1 MEEGKLLMNQRQ
13 LFHAI
18 EKTASKD
25 YRNDEELL
33 LSVVQE
39 IIGSD
44 EMRIRGGRI
53 WRLLPRKNA
62 YTIVKQIG
70 KLRAVPDNFALKVS
84 EYPDF
89 VKIGS
94 QKTVLDS
101 ERNQDLR
108 NRGIEKYS
116 ATGVGE
122 KIKVKGV
129 PLYQYI
135 LAFNTDGDNPEL
147 FDTLNVVGSAV
158 TAVLRERSALAR
170 TKQLEQDID
179 KAREIQRSIL
189 PDHEQKYGA
198 FQMFGVSIPERVVGG
213 DFFDYLPAGEE
224 GERLGVAVGD
234 AASKGLSAAVEALY
248 VSGALK
254 MGVELQT
261 NMASLVKK
269 INNLVNWTF
278 SDSRFVTLFYGEFT
292 DGKSG
297 LFLFVNAGHNPPFFF
312 KKSNGEFS
320 QLESTGPALG
330 IAPNA
335 RYRIGNV
342 NFEKGDV
349 LILYTDGITEASDTN
364 FALYGDERLKRKM
377 AELVDFE
384 SRKIC
389 YGIMEDVQR
398 FSSSS
403 AYADDKTLV
412 VIKRIA

>member
-1 MEEGKLLMNQRQ
+1 MEESEILMNQRQ

-18 EKTASKD
+18 EKTASKHYD
-25 YRNDEELL
+25 SDEELL

-44 EMRIRGGRI
+44 EIRIKGGRI

-62 YTIVKQIG
+62 YTIVKQLG
-70 KLRAVPDNFALKVS
+70 NVKPLPEDFTLKVS
-84 EYPDF
+84 DYPDF

-94 QKTVLDS
+94 QKTVLNF
-101 ERNQDLR
+101 EENQDLR
-108 NRGIEKYS
+108 NRGIERYS

-135 LAFNTDGDNPEL
+135 LAFNTDGENPEL
-147 FDTLNVVGSAV
+147 FDTLNVIGSAV
-158 TAVLRERSALAR
+158 TAVLRERNALLR

-189 PDHEQKYGA
+189 PDHEQKYGSY
-198 FQMFGVSIPERVVGG
+198 QMFGVSVPERVVGG
-213 DFFDYLPAGEE
+213 DFFDYLPSGEE
-224 GERLGVAVGD
+224 RERLGVAVGD

-292 DGKSG
+292 DGRSG
-297 LFLFVNAGHNPPFFF
+297 LFLYVNAGHNPPIFY
-312 KKSNGEFS
+312 KKSKNEFS
-320 QLESTGPALG
+320 FLNPTGPALG

-335 RYRIGNV
+335 RYRIGNI
-342 NFEKGDV
+342 NFEKDDV
-349 LILYTDGITEASDTN
+349 LILYTDGITEATDTN
-364 FALYGDERLKRKM
+364 FSLYGEERLKKKVT
-377 AELVDFE
+377 ELKDFE
-384 SRKIC
+384 PKKIC

-398 FSSSS
+398 FSASST
-403 AYADDKTLV
+403 YADDKTVV
-412 VIKRIA
+412 VIKRMI

>member
-1 MEEGKLLMNQRQ
+1 MNQRQ
-13 LFHAI
+13 LYHAI

-25 YRNDEELL
+25 YRTDEDLL
-33 LSVVQE
+33 LGVVHE
-39 IIGSD
+39 IVGSD
-44 EMRIRGGRI
+44 EMRIKGGRI

-62 YTIVKQIG
+62 YVIVKQIG
-70 KLRAVPDNFALKVS
+70 KVKSLPDDFMLKVS

-94 QKTVLDS
+94 QKTVLDA
-101 ERNQDLR
+101 EQNQDLR
-108 NRGIEKYS
+108 SRGIEDYS

-158 TAVLRERSALAR
+158 TAVLRERNALAR

-189 PDHEQKYGA
+189 PEHEQKYGS
-198 FQMFGVSIPERVVGG
+198 FQMFGVSVPERVVGG

-278 SDSRFVTLFYGEFT
+278 SDSRFVTLFVGEFT

-297 LFLFVNAGHNPPFFF
+297 LFLYVNAGHNPPFFY
-312 KKSNGEFS
+312 KKSKDEFS
-320 QLESTGPALG
+320 QLDPTGPALG

-335 RYRIGNV
+335 RYYIGNV
-342 NFEKGDV
+342 NFEKGDI
-349 LILYTDGITEASDTN
+349 LILYTDGITEATDAN
-364 FALYGDERLKRKM
+364 FSLYGEGRMKKKIIEFADSEP
-377 AELVDFE
+377 
-384 SRKIC
+384 RKIC

-398 FSSSS
+398 FSASS
-403 AYADDKTLV
+403 AYADDKTVV
-412 VIKRIA
+412 VIKRVA

>member
-1 MEEGKLLMNQRQ
+1 MNQRQ
-13 LFHAI
+13 LYHAI

-25 YRNDEELL
+25 YRTDEDLL
-33 LSVVQE
+33 LGVVHE
-39 IIGSD
+39 IVGSD
-44 EMRIRGGRI
+44 EMRIKGGRI

-62 YTIVKQIG
+62 YVIVKQIG
-70 KLRAVPDNFALKVS
+70 KVKSLPDDFMLKVS

-94 QKTVLDS
+94 QKTVLDA
-101 ERNQDLR
+101 EQNQDLR
-108 NRGIEKYS
+108 SRGIEDYS

-158 TAVLRERSALAR
+158 TAVLRERNALAR

-189 PDHEQKYGA
+189 PEHEQKYGS
-198 FQMFGVSIPERVVGG
+198 FQMFGVSVPERVVGG

-278 SDSRFVTLFYGEFT
+278 SDSRFVTLFVGEFT

-297 LFLFVNAGHNPPFFF
+297 LFLYVNAGHNPPFFY
-312 KKSNGEFS
+312 KKSKDEFS
-320 QLESTGPALG
+320 QLDPTGPALG

-335 RYRIGNV
+335 RYYIGNV
-342 NFEKGDV
+342 NFEKGDI
-349 LILYTDGITEASDTN
+349 LILYTDGITEATDAN
-364 FALYGDERLKRKM
+364 FSLYGEGRMKRK
-377 AELVDFE
+377 
-384 SRKIC
+384 
-389 YGIMEDVQR
+389 
-398 FSSSS
+398 
-403 AYADDKTLV
+403 
-412 VIKRIA
+412 

>member
-1 MEEGKLLMNQRQ
+1 MNQRQ
-13 LFHAI
+13 LFHTI

-25 YRNDEELL
+25 YRNIEELL
-33 LSVVQE
+33 LSVLHE
-39 IIGSD
+39 IVGSD
-44 EMRIRGGRI
+44 QIGIKGGRI
-53 WRLLPRKNA
+53 WRLVPRKNG
-62 YTIVKQIG
+62 YIIVKQIG
-70 KLRAVPDNFALKVS
+70 DVRSLPDDFMLKVS

-89 VKIGS
+89 VRIGS
-94 QKTVLDS
+94 EKTVIKTED
-101 ERNQDLR
+101 NPDLR
-108 NRGIEKYS
+108 KRGIENYS

-122 KIKVKGV
+122 KVKVKGV

-135 LAFNTDGDNPEL
+135 LAFNTSGGNAEL
-147 FDTLNVVGSAV
+147 FDTLNVIGSAV
-158 TAVLRERSALAR
+158 TAVLRERTALAR

-189 PDHEQKYGA
+189 PEHEQKYGS
-198 FQMFGVSIPERVVGG
+198 FRMFGVSNPERVVGG

-224 GERLGVAVGD
+224 QERLGVAVGD

-278 SDSRFVTLFYGEFT
+278 SDSRFVTLFVGEFT

-297 LFLFVNAGHNPPFFF
+297 LFLYVNAGHNPPLFYR
-312 KKSNGEFS
+312 KSKEEFS
-320 QLESTGPALG
+320 QLDPTGPALG

-335 RYRIGNV
+335 RYRMGNV
-342 NFEKGDV
+342 NFEKEDILV
-349 LILYTDGITEASDTN
+349 LYTDGITEATDVN
-364 FALYGDERLKRKM
+364 FALYGEERVKRKI
-377 AELVDFE
+377 AELANSE
-384 SRKIC
+384 PREIC

-398 FSSSS
+398 FSASST
-403 AYADDKTLV
+403 YADDKTLV

>member
-1 MEEGKLLMNQRQ
+1 MNQRQ

-25 YRNDEELL
+25 YRNDDELL

-44 EMRIRGGRI
+44 QMRIKGGRI
-53 WRLLPRKNA
+53 WHLVPRKNA
-62 YTIVKQIG
+62 YALVKQIG
-70 KLRAVPDNFALKVS
+70 KVKTMPDDFILKVS
-84 EYPDF
+84 DYPDF
-89 VKIGS
+89 VAIGN
-94 QKTVLDS
+94 QKTVINS
-101 ERNQDLR
+101 EQNQDLR
-108 NRGIEKYS
+108 RRGIEQYS

-122 KIKVKGV
+122 KIKVKGI

-147 FDTLNVVGSAV
+147 FDTLNVIGSAV
-158 TAVLRERSALAR
+158 TAVMRERKALAR
-170 TKQLEQDID
+170 TKELEQDID
-179 KAREIQRSIL
+179 KARDIQRSIL
-189 PDHEQKYGA
+189 PDHEQKYGS
-198 FQMFGVSIPERVVGG
+198 FQMFGVSVPERVVGG

-269 INNLVNWTF
+269 VNNLVNWTF
-278 SDSRFVTLFYGEFT
+278 SDARFVTLFYGEFT

-297 LFLFVNAGHNPPFFF
+297 LFLYVNAGHNPPLFFS
-312 KKSNGEFS
+312 KSKGEFA
-320 QLESTGPALG
+320 QLDSTGPALG

-335 RYRIGNV
+335 RYRIGHV
-342 NFEKGDV
+342 NFEKDDV
-349 LILYTDGITEASDTN
+349 LVLYTDGITEATDSN
-364 FALYGDERLKRKM
+364 FALFGEERVKRKM
-377 AELVDFE
+377 LEFIDFE
-384 SRKIC
+384 PRKIC

-398 FSSSS
+398 FSASSK
-403 AYADDKTLV
+403 YADDKTIV
-412 VIKRIA
+412 VIKRVA

>member
-1 MEEGKLLMNQRQ
+1 VNQRQ

-18 EKTASKD
+18 EKTASKG
-25 YRNDEELL
+25 YHNDEELL
-33 LSVVQE
+33 LGVVQE

-44 EMRIRGGRI
+44 QMRIKGGRI
-53 WRLLPRKNA
+53 WKLVPRKNA
-62 YTIVKQIG
+62 YSVVKQAG
-70 KLRAVPDNFALKVS
+70 KVKALPDDFMLKVS
-84 EYPDF
+84 DYHDF
-89 VKIGS
+89 IRIGS
-94 QKTVLDS
+94 EKTVIDTEES
-101 ERNQDLR
+101 PDLR
-108 NRGIEKYS
+108 KRGIETYS

-122 KIKVKGV
+122 KMKVKGV

-135 LAFNTDGDNPEL
+135 MAFNTDGDNPEL

-158 TAVLRERSALAR
+158 TAVLRERNALAR

-179 KAREIQRSIL
+179 KARDIQRSIL
-189 PDHEQKYGA
+189 PEHEQRYGS

-269 INNLVNWTF
+269 VNNLVNWTF
-278 SDSRFVTLFYGEFT
+278 SDSRFVTLFVGEFT

-297 LFLFVNAGHNPPFFF
+297 LFLYVNAGHNPPFFY
-312 KKSNGEFS
+312 KKSSAQFS
-320 QLESTGPALG
+320 QLDPTGPALG

-335 RYRIGNV
+335 RYYIGNV

-349 LILYTDGITEASDTN
+349 LVLYTDGITEASDTN
-364 FALYGDERLKRKM
+364 FSLYGEERVKRKITEF
-377 AELVDFE
+377 ADSEP
-384 SRKIC
+384 RKIC

-398 FSSSS
+398 FSASS

-412 VIKRIA
+412 VIKRVA

>member
-1 MEEGKLLMNQRQ
+1 MNQRQ
-13 LFHAI
+13 LYHAI
-18 EKTASKD
+18 EKTALKD
-25 YRNDEELL
+25 YRNAEELL
-33 LSVVQE
+33 LSVVYE
-39 IIGSD
+39 ITGSD
-44 EMRIRGGRI
+44 QMRIKGGRI
-53 WRLLPRKNA
+53 WKLLPRKNA
-62 YTIVKQIG
+62 YVIVKQIG
-70 KLRAVPDNFALKVS
+70 KVKSLPSDFMLRVP
-84 EYPDF
+84 EYHDF
-89 VKIGS
+89 VRIGS
-94 QKTVLDS
+94 EKTVLNV
-101 ERNQDLR
+101 EQNADLR
-108 NRGIEKYS
+108 SRGIRDYS

-129 PLYQYI
+129 PLYQYV

-147 FDTLNVVGSAV
+147 FDTLNVIGSAV
-158 TAVLRERSALAR
+158 TAVLRERNALAR

-179 KAREIQRSIL
+179 KARDIQRSIL
-189 PDHEQKYGA
+189 PEHEQKYGS
-198 FQMFGVSIPERVVGG
+198 FQMFGVSVPERVVGG

-261 NMASLVKK
+261 NMASMVKK

-297 LFLFVNAGHNPPFFF
+297 LFLYVNAGHNPPIFY
-312 KKSNGEFS
+312 KKSKNEFA
-320 QLESTGPALG
+320 QLDPTGPALG

-342 NFEKGDV
+342 NFDKDD
-349 LILYTDGITEASDTN
+349 LLLLYTDGISEASDIN
-364 FALYGDERLKRKM
+364 FALYGEERVKKKII
-377 AELVDFE
+377 ELAGSE
-384 SRKIC
+384 PRKIC
-389 YGIMEDVQR
+389 YGVMEDVQR
-398 FSSSS
+398 FSASS

-412 VIKRIA
+412 VIKRIT

>member
-1 MEEGKLLMNQRQ
+1 MNQRQ

-44 EMRIRGGRI
+44 EMRIKGGRI

-62 YTIVKQIG
+62 YVVIKQIG
-70 KLRAVPDNFALKVS
+70 KVKSLPDEFTLKVT

-94 QKTVLDS
+94 KKTVLDS

-108 NRGIEKYS
+108 KRGIENYS
-116 ATGVGE
+116 ATGVGQ

-135 LAFNTDGDNPEL
+135 LAFNTEGGDVDL
-147 FDTLNVVGSAV
+147 FDTLNVIGSAV
-158 TAVLRERSALAR
+158 TAVLRERNALAR

-179 KAREIQRSIL
+179 RARDIQRSIL
-189 PDHEQKYGA
+189 PEHEQKYGS
-198 FQMFGVSIPERVVGG
+198 FLMFGISVPERVVGG

-224 GERLGVAVGD
+224 EERLGVAIGD

-278 SDSRFVTLFYGEFT
+278 SDSRFVTLFVGEFT
-292 DGKSG
+292 DGRSG
-297 LFLFVNAGHNPPFFF
+297 LFLYVNAGHNPPLFY
-312 KKSNGEFS
+312 KKSKNQFS
-320 QLESTGPALG
+320 QLDPTGPALG

-335 RYRIGNV
+335 RYYIGNV
-342 NFEKGDV
+342 NFEKDDV
-349 LILYTDGITEASDTN
+349 LTLYTDGITEANDTN
-364 FALYGDERLKRKM
+364 FSLYGEERLKRIINEF
-377 AELVDFE
+377 ADSEP
-384 SRKIC
+384 RKIC

-403 AYADDKTLV
+403 NYADDKTIV

>member
-1 MEEGKLLMNQRQ
+1 MNQRQ
-13 LFHAI
+13 LFHTI

-33 LSVVQE
+33 LSVVRE

-44 EMRIRGGRI
+44 EMRIKGGRI
-53 WRLLPRKNA
+53 WKLVPRKNA
-62 YTIVKQIG
+62 YVLVKQIA
-70 KLRAVPDNFALKVS
+70 KVKALPDDFMLKVS
-84 EYPDF
+84 DYADF
-89 VKIGS
+89 VKIGI
-94 QKTVLDS
+94 QKTLLNT
-101 ERNQDLR
+101 EQNQDLR
-108 NRGIEKYS
+108 SRGIEKYS

-122 KIKVKGV
+122 KVKVKGV
-129 PLYQYI
+129 PLYQYV
-135 LAFNTDGDNPEL
+135 LAFNTNGENPEL
-147 FDTLNVVGSAV
+147 FDALNVIGSAV
-158 TAVLRERSALAR
+158 TAVLRERNALAR

-189 PDHEQKYGA
+189 PEHEQKYGS
-198 FQMFGVSIPERVVGG
+198 FEMFGVSVPERVVGG
-213 DFFDYLPAGEE
+213 DFFDYLPSGEE

-297 LFLFVNAGHNPPFFF
+297 LFLYVNAGHNPPIFY
-312 KKSNGEFS
+312 KRNKGEFS
-320 QLESTGPALG
+320 QLDPTGPALG
-330 IAPNA
+330 VAPNA

-342 NFEKGDV
+342 NFEKDDL
-349 LILYTDGITEASDTN
+349 LILYTDGITEATDIN
-364 FALYGDERLKRKM
+364 FSLYGEERLKRKIS
-377 AELVDFE
+377 ELVDSE
-384 SRKIC
+384 PQKIC

-398 FSSSS
+398 FSASS

-412 VIKRIA
+412 VIRRIA